1 MSSTYFYQQFLH
13 TFDAD
18 SLISCFLKINFTI
31 QKINTFLFNA
41 FARCDV
47 WSLGITMIELAEG
60 APPLSELHPMR
71 ALLQIPR
78 NPPPRLS
85 RPEEWSVS
93 YNDVVTE
100 CLTKASLKI
109 PNQKLN

>member
-1 MSSTYFYQQFLH
+1 
-13 TFDAD
+13 
-18 SLISCFLKINFTI
+18 
-31 QKINTFLFNA
+31 
-41 FARCDV
+41 
-47 WSLGITMIELAEG
+47 MIELAEG

-93 YNDVVTE
+93 FNDVVTE
-100 CLTKASLKI
+100 CLTKASI
-109 PNQKLN
+109 VR